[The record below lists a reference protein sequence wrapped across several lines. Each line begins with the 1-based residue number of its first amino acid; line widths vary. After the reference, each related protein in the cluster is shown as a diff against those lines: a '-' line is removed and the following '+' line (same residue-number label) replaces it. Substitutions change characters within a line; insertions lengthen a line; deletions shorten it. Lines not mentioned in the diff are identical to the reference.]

1 MLVFISGFRNSCV
14 GIDTSMYQYIWEGY
28 RPGVYRNLDIDSEY
42 GFAYLMIFFRQFSNY
57 TTFLLV
63 VACLSILPVGY
74 IVSKYSKNVCFSFL
88 LFYSSVLFHT
98 LEFAAERQA
107 IAFWWCN
114 ISLPF
119 FNEKKFK
126 SIYINYVS
134 FIFLS
139 SF

>member
-42 GFAYLMIFFRQFSNY
+42 GFA
-57 TTFLLV
+57 
-63 VACLSILPVGY
+63 SILPVGY

-107 IAFWWCN
+107 IAFWWSN